1 MPRTLRDLV
10 KNLYGGLRLSLL
22 RRVSLD
28 AFAVSPEQLL
38 LLLLVYLLACLAEDA
53 ANAGLR
59 GHFDPA
65 ALPYVLFPPLLL
77 ILGGHLAARF
87 QHDSRVALGLPV
99 VLLATTPPITAVSML
114 ATTAENVTLWYAALV
129 WTIAVTIAAVLALV
143 GWRPIRVL
151 AIVLLI
157 FALTLPPQ
165 IWLPQPGL
173 WVAAEEDGATPS
185 IAREEVF
192 HAQPVLLEQQLKNLL
207 PQRPG
212 VVDLY
217 FVGFGGTAGQDVF
230 MREVRAVQS
239 LFERRFD
246 AAGRTV
252 SLINNSRSAE
262 NTPIATATYLDRVLK
277 RIGEIIDP
285 EEDIVLLFVTSHG
298 SQSHELAVS
307 FEPLELR
314 QLSARGIKQ
323 ALDAH
328 GIKWRV
334 IVISACYSGGF
345 IEPLRDDHSLII
357 TAADATHASFGC
369 SNEEDYTYFGRAY
382 FGQQL
387 QATLSFTEAFAAAG
401 RTVAEWERERGFEPS
416 RPQMHVGATI
426 EKKLGALEHRLGEL
440 GIAPGVKVGGPKETK

>member
-1 MPRTLRDLV
+1 
-10 KNLYGGLRLSLL
+10 
-22 RRVSLD
+22 
-28 AFAVSPEQLL
+28 
-38 LLLLVYLLACLAEDA
+38 
-53 ANAGLR
+53 
-59 GHFDPA
+59 
-65 ALPYVLFPPLLL
+65 VLFPALLL
-77 ILGGHLAARF
+77 ILAGHLAAR
-87 QHDSRVALGLPV
+87 HPHESRLALALPV
-99 VLLATTPPITAVSML
+99 VLLATTPPITAIAIL
-114 ATTAENVTLWYAALV
+114 ATLAENVTLWYAALA
-129 WTIAVTIAAVLALV
+129 WTIAVTVAAVVALV
-143 GWRPIRVL
+143 GWRPLRVL
-151 AIVLLI
+151 VILLLI
-157 FALTLPPQ
+157 FALTLPSQ
-165 IWLPQPGL
+165 IWLPQQAL
-173 WVAAEEDGATPS
+173 WVIAEEESARPS

-192 HAQPVLLEQQLKNLL
+192 HAQPVLLEKQLKNLL

-212 VVDLY
+212 VIDLY

-230 MREVRAVQS
+230 MREVRAVQD

-262 NTPIATATYLDRVLK
+262 NTPIATATHLDRVLK
-277 RIGEIIDP
+277 RVGEIIDP
-285 EEDIVLLFVTSHG
+285 EEDVVLLFVTSHG

-307 FEPLELR
+307 FEPLELK
-314 QLSARGIKQ
+314 QLRSREIKQ

-345 IEPLRDDHSLII
+345 IEPLRDDHSLIV

-387 QATLSFTEAFAAAG
+387 QATLSFTEAFAAAA

-416 RPQMHVGATI
+416 RPQMHVGAAI
-426 EKKLGALEHRLGEL
+426 EEKLGALEHRLNEL
-440 GIAPGVKVGGPKETK
+440 GIAPGAKASGPKE